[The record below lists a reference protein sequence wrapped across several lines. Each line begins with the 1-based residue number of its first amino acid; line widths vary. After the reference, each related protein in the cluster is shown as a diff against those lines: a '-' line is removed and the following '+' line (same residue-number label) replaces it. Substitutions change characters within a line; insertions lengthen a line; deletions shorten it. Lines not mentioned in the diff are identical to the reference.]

1 MLEANKPES
10 ECIMKFSDE
19 MFTDYG
25 RRQDLLQQAE
35 HVRLVRQAQRHS
47 RDQPSF
53 LPAVRRYLSRRV
65 RQLNQRTRVPS
76 RSKLPG

>member
-1 MLEANKPES
+1 MR
-10 ECIMKFSDE
+10 FSDE

-35 HVRLVRQAQRHS
+35 HFRLVRQAQHHS
-47 RDQPSF
+47 QDQPS
-53 LPAVRRYLSRRV
+53 LLSAVRRYFSRHV
-65 RQLNQRTRVPS
+65 RQPSRHTRAKS